1 MYCNSS
7 NSSFCCPVPCSQN
20 PFETSGTLIGIKRCL
35 PIRTECQDSDG
46 PPVPDLLYTAPPGT
60 PIETLA
66 SGIISIINTSSTTS
80 DCTMTLS
87 ITDDTGTNTYD
98 INAQSSQV
106 IQVTNVTA
114 ITIVC
119 TSDTPPD
126 PAVYCTATV
135 EIDFQYTTGV

>member
-1 MYCNSS
+1 MYCNGS
-7 NSSFCCPVPCSQN
+7 NASFCCPVPCPPN
-20 PFETSGTLIGIKRCL
+20 PFDTRGTLIGIKRCL
-35 PIRTECQDSDG
+35 PIRTECQDSDD
-46 PPVPDLLYTAPPGT
+46 PVVDLLYTAQAGT
-60 PIETLA
+60 PTETLA
-66 SGIISIINTSSTTS
+66 SGIVSIINTSPTTN

-106 IQVTNVTA
+106 IQVTNVTS

-126 PAVYCTATV
+126 PPEFCTATV
-135 EIDFQYTTGV
+135 ELDFQYTAGV